1 MKTDETYVLYAA
13 AALLGLMINKTNP
26 KHVAEYAD
34 LVARDMIYLQAE
46 WAKEE
51 GL

>member
-34 LVARDMIYLQAE
+34 LLHSMQAE